1 MARGSIKKEQR
12 KDGPRYIVT
21 VDLGPDP
28 VTGER
33 RQRRQTYRTK
43 KEAERRRSAWLA
55 EIDKGTTVDRSTMTM
70 AELMSYW
77 LQTYARHHVRPK
89 SYEDYEGTIRVHI
102 VPALGHV
109 PLQKLKPEHL
119 QTFYSDK
126 LSAGCG
132 KRTVELCHL
141 RLSQALKMAVELDL
155 VARNVAQ
162 SVKPPR
168 ARAREMQTWDTAQ
181 VQLFLAAASQSCYGP
196 IWAVVLATGMRRGEV
211 LGLRWQDVDFERR
224 VLHVRQAVVPVG
236 GAAQIGP
243 TKNSRSRA
251 IQGIPPY
258 VLGALRE
265 HRVRQNERRLAL
277 GAAWQDH
284 GLVFPSNLG
293 TPINPRN
300 LGRDYDRWV
309 AQAGVPRIR
318 IHDQRHTHASL
329 MLQMGTDIKVVSERL
344 GHARTSI
351 TMDIYAHVTSRQ
363 HIEAGDRIGA
373 AIFGTGEGVVTN
385 P

>member
-77 LQTYARHHVRPK
+77 LQTYAAHHVRPK
-89 SYEDYEGTIRVHI
+89 SYEDYERTIRVHL
-102 VPALGHV
+102 VPALGHLQV
-109 PLQKLKPEHL
+109 QKLKPEHL
-119 QTFYSDK
+119 QTFYSER

-155 VARNVAQ
+155 VARNVAE

-168 ARAREMQTWDTAQ
+168 ARAREMQTWDQEQASR
-181 VQLFLAAASQSCYGP
+181 FLA
-196 IWAVVLATGMRRGEV
+196 
-211 LGLRWQDVDFERR
+211 
-224 VLHVRQAVVPVG
+224 
-236 GAAQIGP
+236 
-243 TKNSRSRA
+243 
-251 IQGIPPY
+251 
-258 VLGALRE
+258 
-265 HRVRQNERRLAL
+265 
-277 GAAWQDH
+277 
-284 GLVFPSNLG
+284 
-293 TPINPRN
+293 
-300 LGRDYDRWV
+300 V
-309 AQAGVPRIR
+309 AG
-318 IHDQRHTHASL
+318 
-329 MLQMGTDIKVVSERL
+329 
-344 GHARTSI
+344 
-351 TMDIYAHVTSRQ
+351 
-363 HIEAGDRIGA
+363 
-373 AIFGTGEGVVTN
+373 
-385 P
+385 